1 MSEDLAE
8 RLKIQEKNAKLLNV
22 DVEQMKEL
30 DKDMDS
36 KRIDQFYQS
45 YRGIMQLAIN
55 MIDMGNKG
63 AGGSVTIKV
72 ADKFKVEEL
81 FEELY
86 EGKNKSFI
94 FKPIDSK
101 YENVA
106 GKILRDWNI
115 VFDTSEISKLKS
127 VKQETEA
134 VDWGGPSKEFMSLVW
149 KRLHKLKVE
158 AKGSKDGQMISV
170 DLVYRD
176 ETGYLMLQKDER
188 LQNFL
193 ESITA
198 IDVEKTR
205 EKIDAYYQAIGKL
218 FLHSLVSHWHSTD
231 IEKGSRL
238 MIPSTALPPFY
249 RQCKWA
255 NTWPCHFQCQRHS
268 ATHNAS
274 HLLHFSSTFYCSDL
288 LRGCKPGDEDYPN
301 YEVMRDI
308 NEMGFSVRVEEI
320 IGKPPD
326 NFFCNGDEEPLTD
339 ETFYSKFLPAWY
351 LDTSSIALENVKK
364 GLTLEGYVPLPTILK
379 SIPSKALDKIAFANL
394 GYESAADV
402 IAFLEPVYC
411 KEVML
416 PDEMGILCE
425 VAVEDQV
432 IESQRLFFEQTLPN
446 LLRDVH
452 AAEKANQEKYVKDT
466 RKRKDFLSVRHS
478 IKFPILFYLFTCCS
492 TFWYLLTSIYLIYE
506 RNTAFCPL
514 RHCVVT
520 SSRSRVDGDQG
531 QDQNR
536 IQWP

>member
-1 MSEDLAE
+1 VSEDLAE

-255 NTWPCHFQCQRHS
+255 NTWPWPFSMPTSLCNSKCV
-268 ATHNAS
+268 TLAS
-274 HLLHFSSTFYCSDL
+274 FFFYILL
-288 LRGCKPGDEDYPN
+288 LR
-301 YEVMRDI
+301 
-308 NEMGFSVRVEEI
+308 
-320 IGKPPD
+320 
-326 NFFCNGDEEPLTD
+326 
-339 ETFYSKFLPAWY
+339 
-351 LDTSSIALENVKK
+351 
-364 GLTLEGYVPLPTILK
+364 
-379 SIPSKALDKIAFANL
+379 
-394 GYESAADV
+394 
-402 IAFLEPVYC
+402 
-411 KEVML
+411 
-416 PDEMGILCE
+416 
-425 VAVEDQV
+425 
-432 IESQRLFFEQTLPN
+432 
-446 LLRDVH
+446 
-452 AAEKANQEKYVKDT
+452 
-466 RKRKDFLSVRHS
+466 
-478 IKFPILFYLFTCCS
+478 FT
-492 TFWYLLTSIYLIYE
+492 
-506 RNTAFCPL
+506 
-514 RHCVVT
+514 
-520 SSRSRVDGDQG
+520 QG
-531 QDQNR
+531 VQAGR
-536 IQWP
+536 